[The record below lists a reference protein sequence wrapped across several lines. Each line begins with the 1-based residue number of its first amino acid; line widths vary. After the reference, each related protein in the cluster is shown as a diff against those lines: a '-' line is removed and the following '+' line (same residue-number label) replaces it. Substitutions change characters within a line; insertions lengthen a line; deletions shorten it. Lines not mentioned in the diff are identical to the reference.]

1 MLFYALFTGS
11 KLTVLAIK
19 EELHQTAMLLA
30 KDLAADLTMM
40 PPIEEA
46 KLFLAFVAV
55 RWGLVRDPLWTW
67 RLIYIS
73 FWIDHLTAHIML
85 IPHQRLLLIWAVIER
100 NVYKFSIDWEVI
112 VLERRGNFIGIILFV
127 LNGKRVVLRTAKLLF
142 YRLIDKFGSIWWSPH
157 HVLRHVYIVPE
168 GRPTRSFVVRIL
180 SSLFIKFKCV
190 FITFRRGRE
199 HFI

>member
-55 RWGLVRDPLWTW
+55 R
-67 RLIYIS
+67 
-73 FWIDHLTAHIML
+73 
-85 IPHQRLLLIWAVIER
+85 
-100 NVYKFSIDWEVI
+100 
-112 VLERRGNFIGIILFV
+112 
-127 LNGKRVVLRTAKLLF
+127 
-142 YRLIDKFGSIWWSPH
+142 
-157 HVLRHVYIVPE
+157 
-168 GRPTRSFVVRIL
+168 
-180 SSLFIKFKCV
+180 
-190 FITFRRGRE
+190 
-199 HFI
+199 